1 MSRQNKSSYKT
12 ATPALGEWLR
22 QMRLARKLPGR
33 AVAAAAE
40 MDQAYL
46 SKVEL
51 GQRLPTKEQTLALAK
66 FFGQKPDFM
75 EARRIAEK
83 FRMEHAE
90 NPAALQALQ
99 ILNDSPLKTG

>member
-1 MSRQNKSSYKT
+1 MSRQNRSIYKT
-12 ATPALGEWLR
+12 ATQSLGEWLR
-22 QMRLARKLPGR
+22 AMRLAKKLPGR
-33 AVAAAAE
+33 AVAAAVE

-66 FFGQKPDFM
+66 FYGQKPDLM

-83 FRMEHAE
+83 FRVEHAN

-99 ILNDSPLKTG
+99 ILNDSPMKSG